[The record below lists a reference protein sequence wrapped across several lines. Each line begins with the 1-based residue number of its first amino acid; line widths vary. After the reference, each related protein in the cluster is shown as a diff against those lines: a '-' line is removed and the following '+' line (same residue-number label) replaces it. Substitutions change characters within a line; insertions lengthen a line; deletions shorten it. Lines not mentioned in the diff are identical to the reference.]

1 MALLVDL
8 ARSGRLPFDCI
19 LSTEL
24 VKTHKPDPRP
34 TAWCRSLLAV
44 RPEQAMM
51 VASHAYDLS
60 AAAEH
65 GMRTAFVR
73 RSLEWGTGK
82 AEIPEFPVDV
92 VAEDFIDLASR
103 LGG

>member
-1 MALLVDL
+1 
-8 ARSGRLPFDCI
+8 
-19 LSTEL
+19 
-24 VKTHKPDPRP
+24 
-34 TAWCRSLLAV
+34 
-44 RPEQAMM
+44 M

-92 VAEDFIDLASR
+92 VAEDFVDLASR